1 MDARILLF
9 SQNLHTLSGG
19 ARLGKDRQKRQR
31 ERAPRAGPKTVP
43 HLGHGMGQGLDVSL
57 PQCLTSMEKD
67 RWGPSKMTSRMRQ
80 LVVSKGFFI
89 KRLFIKQRHRTAAC
103 LKANARVIATY
114 FSSSLQSTQVSFSKP
129 LSTCLYTIHHCYKE
143 FSTGYE
149 QSQWIWKAAIWKVL
163 WAEVRTSSSDME
175 RGCDASRAAYSNTS
189 LHRLTRLLLQEPNGP
204 ASEWLYAAFFS
215 LHPLFIKWH
224 HWTKRF
230 GVNSPSFFVAGLDP
244 SDVFL
249 HGYQPRGDR
258 TWLHIVFNAQKML
271 LLILKYCIY

>member
-129 LSTCLYTIHHCYKE
+129 LSTCYILFITVIKNFQQDMSKVNESGKQPSEKSSELKWGHPVVTWKGAVMLQGQHTVTPACTDWPGYYSKSQMGQHQNDCTLPFSHYIHYL
-143 FSTGYE
+143 SNDTTE
-149 QSQWIWKAAIWKVL
+149 QSDL
-163 WAEVRTSSSDME
+163 
-175 RGCDASRAAYSNTS
+175 G
-189 LHRLTRLLLQEPNGP
+189 
-204 ASEWLYAAFFS
+204 
-215 LHPLFIKWH
+215 
-224 HWTKRF
+224 
-230 GVNSPSFFVAGLDP
+230 
-244 SDVFL
+244 
-249 HGYQPRGDR
+249 
-258 TWLHIVFNAQKML
+258 
-271 LLILKYCIY
+271 LILHLFL